1 MSSVSEKEFSNRSL
15 FVEKQLDKYNSLLLS
30 GMTEAQAIQLLAPDL
45 MSRFLHVCDKV
56 TKHGPQVVTLSLPR
70 AGVDPLFSRWDIA
83 IDPVANPEYFING
96 TVGTSPFQCIAVDGK
111 SEHDLLDGLI
121 PPNSNAAIVLLRGI
135 PSLVGVSYIVETI
148 FTDDEIIKTPS
159 TSQPRTEVELVVS
172 NNIGS
177 ESGGEKIILDPI
189 VLTAPGTSR
198 YQCLLNAVMTGVVP
212 DTLYGEL
219 TKSKPYG
226 DTVVLSHKLHLIL
239 SVNVFPTTNTVQWH
253 MIEDANIVER
263 HDENSVA
270 DAISSI
276 RAYLDSR
283 NMVFPTA

>member
-45 MSRFLHVCDKV
+45 MSRFLYVCDEV

-70 AGVDPLFSRWDIA
+70 AGVDPLFSRWDIS

-96 TVGTSPFQCIAVDGK
+96 TVGTSPFQCIAIDGK

-121 PPNSNAAIVLLRGI
+121 PPNSSAAIVLLRGI
-135 PSLVGVSYIVETI
+135 SSLGGVSYIVETI
-148 FTDDEIIKTPS
+148 FTDDEIMKTPIV
-159 TSQPRTEVELVVS
+159 EVEPVVS

-177 ESGGEKIILDPI
+177 ESGGEKIILDPV
-189 VLTAPGTSR
+189 VLTTPGTSR
-198 YQCLLNAVMTGVVP
+198 YRCLLNAVVTGVVH
-212 DTLYGEL
+212 DTLYDEL
-219 TKSKPYG
+219 TKSKPHG
-226 DTVVLSHKLHLIL
+226 ETVVLSHKLSLIL
-239 SVNVFPTTNTVQWH
+239 SVNVVPKSNTVQWY
-253 MIEDANIVER
+253 ILENANIVEN
-263 HDENSVA
+263 HVEDSVVN
-270 DAISSI
+270 AISSI